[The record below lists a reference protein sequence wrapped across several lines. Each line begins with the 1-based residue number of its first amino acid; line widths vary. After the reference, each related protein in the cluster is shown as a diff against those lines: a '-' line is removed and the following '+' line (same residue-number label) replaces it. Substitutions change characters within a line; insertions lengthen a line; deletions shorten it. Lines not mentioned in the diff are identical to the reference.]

1 MNCLKNFYET
11 CLFDMIASKVFFNN
25 VKCLTSHKGFKFI
38 TKNNKKK
45 NFYKIYDEMNIHLD
59 GIVKETLSRTEI
71 KLTEIKTI
79 FIKNH
84 QKCIFFLQKESS
96 CYLNKLKTTT

>member
-59 GIVKETLSRTEI
+59 GIVLRNPFKNRNKI
-71 KLTEIKTI
+71 NRNKTI
-79 FIKNH
+79 FIKTIINA
-84 QKCIFFLQKESS
+84 FFFFKKRVLV
-96 CYLNKLKTTT
+96 T